1 MSMDESES
9 VGLSLDTSQLNGD
22 CSEFLAN
29 DDSQGTFSDTVDS
42 MDEASSSHSSVVADD
57 NVSYFQP
64 SPDRSVLGWE
74 TVDGKMAIVFF
85 PDFIVC
91 GNLHWN
97 CIDFKV
103 IFFDDCVRA
112 SGSTAHGQ
120 EEFCIELAIEDIV
133 DIRSQ
138 REGRKEMVE
147 VKINVIARDSQQVLN
162 LDGTSSVEELKFSVV
177 DSLWHE
183 KIEEIISLNVK
194 YKALWN
200 FMLDTDMGVDLEA
213 LLSQEILPGPK
224 KFIPEFV
231 ENFEEVIYP
240 EGDPDAVS
248 ISIRDVDMLKPD
260 TFINDTII
268 DFYIKY
274 LKNTMILPEERS
286 RFHFFNCFF
295 FRKLADM
302 DKDPSSAFEGRA
314 AFLRVRKWT
323 RKVDLF
329 SKDFIF
335 IPVNYSYHWSL
346 ILICHPREIAK
357 ISDENAENLARVPCI
372 LHMDSLRGS
381 HANLK
386 DLMQSYLWEE
396 WKERQRGTD
405 EAIASKFLNLRFIPL
420 ELPQQQNLYD
430 CGLFLLHYLESF
442 LEAHLENFSPF
453 MMKKSEIPNFVSKMK
468 KIFS

>member
-138 REGRKEMVE
+138 REGRVSCRIDIYKL
-147 VKINVIARDSQQVLN
+147 KYFY
-162 LDGTSSVEELKFSVV
+162 LD
-177 DSLWHE
+177 
-183 KIEEIISLNVK
+183 NP
-194 YKALWN
+194 
-200 FMLDTDMGVDLEA
+200 
-213 LLSQEILPGPK
+213 ILRSFPAS
-224 KFIPEFV
+224 F
-231 ENFEEVIYP
+231 P
-240 EGDPDAVS
+240 EG
-248 ISIRDVDMLKPD
+248 
-260 TFINDTII
+260 N
-268 DFYIKY
+268 
-274 LKNTMILPEERS
+274 
-286 RFHFFNCFF
+286 
-295 FRKLADM
+295 
-302 DKDPSSAFEGRA
+302 G
-314 AFLRVRKWT
+314 
-323 RKVDLF
+323 
-329 SKDFIF
+329 
-335 IPVNYSYHWSL
+335 
-346 ILICHPREIAK
+346 
-357 ISDENAENLARVPCI
+357 
-372 LHMDSLRGS
+372 
-381 HANLK
+381 
-386 DLMQSYLWEE
+386 
-396 WKERQRGTD
+396 
-405 EAIASKFLNLRFIPL
+405 
-420 ELPQQQNLYD
+420 
-430 CGLFLLHYLESF
+430 
-442 LEAHLENFSPF
+442 
-453 MMKKSEIPNFVSKMK
+453 
-468 KIFS
+468 